1 MHTLQLR
8 QERAKLISQARELND
23 LTIKEKRDFTG
34 EEREKYDRMM
44 SDVRS
49 MQERIT
55 RAEELDGLHSDEERS
70 ILKAETDEQL
80 QRAEEG
86 LMNKAPKKDKDA
98 KQTPEQRAFEN
109 YLRGGLEGLSQE
121 DRSIMLKRKSEER
134 ALTTGT
140 GSSGGFTVDQQFR
153 AVMTEARLFIGGVAL
168 APVQVI
174 NTAGGNPI
182 PMPLTNDTSNE
193 GEIIAENTGANAQD
207 PTFSQVIIGAY
218 KYSSKTVLVPYELLQ
233 DSAIDIASLV
243 ARLLGLR
250 VARVYNRHQ
259 TVGTNSGQ
267 PQGVVPAAAV
277 GRTGPSGQT
286 TSITA
291 DDIKFLK
298 RSVDASYR
306 NTNARFMANDLTFG
320 VIERLK
326 DSENRYLWQPAIAA
340 GQLDTLEGYPAIPN
354 QNMAVMAA
362 NARSLLFGDFSNVL
376 VRNAMDIT
384 LYRVVDKY
392 IESGQVG
399 FLTWS
404 RMDQKVLDAGTNPL
418 KCYVN
423 AAS

>member
-1 MHTLQLR
+1 MHTLELR
-8 QERAKLISQARELND
+8 QERAKLVTQARELND
-23 LTIKEKRDFTG
+23 TTITEKRDFTG
-34 EEREKYDRMM
+34 EEREKYDKIMA
-44 SDVRS
+44 DVRS
-49 MQERIT
+49 LADRIT
-55 RAEELDGLHSDEERS
+55 RAEELDGLKSAEERS
-70 ILKAETDEQL
+70 ILNAKTEEEL
-80 QRAEEG
+80 KRAEES
-86 LMNKAPKKDKDA
+86 LMHKAPKKDKDA
-98 KQTPEQRAFEN
+98 KQTPEARAFEN
-109 YLRGGLEGLSQE
+109 YLRAGIEGLSQE
-121 DRSIMLKRKSEER
+121 DRSLMLNRRSEER
-134 ALTTGT
+134 ALTTAT

-193 GEIIAENTGANAQD
+193 GEIIAENTAANTQD
-207 PTFSQVIIGAY
+207 PVFSQVTIGAF

-233 DSAIDIASLV
+233 DSAIDIAALV

-250 VARVYNRHQ
+250 VARIYNRHQ

-267 PQGVVPAAAV
+267 PQGVVPASAV
-277 GRTGPSGQT
+277 GRTGPTGQT

-298 RSVDASYR
+298 RSVDPSYR
-306 NTNARFMANDLTFG
+306 NPNARFMANDATFG

-326 DSENRYLWQPAIAA
+326 DAENRYLWQPAISA

-362 NARSLLFGDFSNVL
+362 SARSLLFGDFSNVL

-404 RMDQKVLDAGTNPL
+404 RMDQKVLDAGTNPI

-423 AAS
+423 SAS